1 MTTRPMT
8 DEEIVRSFRNAVDQ
22 KQQVRILAELNECK
36 NSEIKRILEDA
47 GEKVPDLR
55 GKPVPCDVESIVAEQ
70 NRQNAIADSVD
81 EQAPL
86 HKFIP
91 DPDAAE
97 EFFVDQ
103 IPLPHIPPLQTGPN
117 ITSGADRA
125 ISILRILRPGDP
137 QSFVQVM
144 YEAAV
149 HAFRND
155 VSKILADFL
164 EGNVNA

>member
-22 KQQVRILAELNECK
+22 KQQVRILAELNDCK
-36 NSEIKRILEDA
+36 KSDIKRILESA

-55 GKPVPCDVESIVAEQ
+55 GRSAPCDAEAIVAEQ
-70 NRQNAIADSVD
+70 NRQNAIADSVN

-86 HKFIP
+86 HKLAP
-91 DPDAAE
+91 DPDAVE
-97 EFFVDQ
+97 ECFVDQ
-103 IPLPHIPPLQTGPN
+103 IPLPHLPPVQTGPN

-155 VSKILADFL
+155 VSKILADFV